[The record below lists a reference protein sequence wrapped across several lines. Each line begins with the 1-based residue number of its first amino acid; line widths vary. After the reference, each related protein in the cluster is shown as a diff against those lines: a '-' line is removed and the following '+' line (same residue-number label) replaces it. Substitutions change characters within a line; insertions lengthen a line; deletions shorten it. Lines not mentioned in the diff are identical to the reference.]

1 MAREKKAKTD
11 IQTKTVSVDMAKLTE
26 GIHLVFSG
34 AVKMLEAMAY
44 TVPVDSSFTANSI
57 TDDSSAIDSVSAENR
72 IDSDKPKA
80 DAIVDKPPREQHQ
93 ELPHEQPPETKA
105 ETKAKTKAEQKKTPQ
120 EEQKNEPQESK
131 EKAEKAA
138 VSVTPNDITRIIVR
152 KIKQNKENNEKIL
165 MILKTYGVEKV
176 SDLKPEKYEAFVT
189 DLAAL

>member
-11 IQTKTVSVDMAKLTE
+11 NQQNPVSVDMAKLTE
-26 GIHLVFSG
+26 GISLVFSG

-57 TDDSSAIDSVSAENR
+57 TDDSSAIDSVSTENC
-72 IDSDKPKA
+72 IDSDEPKT
-80 DAIVDKPPREQHQ
+80 DMTVDKPPQGQQQ
-93 ELPHEQPPETKA
+93 ELPIETKA
-105 ETKAKTKAEQKKTPQ
+105 ETKAEQKKTPQ

-131 EKAEKAA
+131 GNTEKSA

>member
-11 IQTKTVSVDMAKLTE
+11 NQKNPVGVDMAKLTE
-26 GIHLVFSG
+26 GINLVFSG

-44 TVPVDSSFTANSI
+44 TVPVDGSFTVNSI
-57 TDDSSAIDSVSAENR
+57 TDSSSAIDTVSAENH
-72 IDSDKPKA
+72 IDSDKPKT
-80 DAIVDKPPREQHQ
+80 DAIVDNQPQGQPQ
-93 ELPHEQPPETKA
+93 EPPPETKA
-105 ETKAKTKAEQKKTPQ
+105 EQAKILQ

-165 MILKTYGVEKV
+165 MILKTYGVERV
-176 SDLKPEKYEAFVT
+176 SDLKPEQYEAFVT

>member
-11 IQTKTVSVDMAKLTE
+11 NQQNPVSVDMAKLTE
-26 GIHLVFSG
+26 GISLVFSG

-44 TVPVDSSFTANSI
+44 TVPVDGSFTVNSI
-57 TDDSSAIDSVSAENR
+57 TDDSSAIDSVSTENC
-72 IDSDKPKA
+72 IDSDEPKT
-80 DAIVDKPPREQHQ
+80 DMTVDKPPQGQQQ
-93 ELPHEQPPETKA
+93 ELPPETKV
-105 ETKAKTKAEQKKTPQ
+105 EQEKTPQ

-131 EKAEKAA
+131 GNTEKSA

>member
-11 IQTKTVSVDMAKLTE
+11 NQQNPVSVDMAKLTE
-26 GIHLVFSG
+26 GISLVFSG

-44 TVPVDSSFTANSI
+44 TVPVDGSFTVNSI
-57 TDDSSAIDSVSAENR
+57 TDSSSAIDSVSAENR
-72 IDSDKPKA
+72 IDSDKPKT
-80 DAIVDKPPREQHQ
+80 DVIVDNQPQGQPQ
-93 ELPHEQPPETKA
+93 EPPPETKA
-105 ETKAKTKAEQKKTPQ
+105 EQEKTPQ

-131 EKAEKAA
+131 EKSEKAA

-152 KIKQNKENNEKIL
+152 KIKQNKENNDKIL
-165 MILKTYGVEKV
+165 MILKAYGVEKV

>member
-1 MAREKKAKTD
+1 MAREKKAKND
-11 IQTKTVSVDMAKLTE
+11 NQQNPVSVDMAKLTE

-44 TVPVDSSFTANSI
+44 TVPVDSSFTVNSI
-57 TDDSSAIDSVSAENR
+57 TDSSSAIDTVSVENC
-72 IDSDKPKA
+72 IDSDEPKT
-80 DAIVDKPPREQHQ
+80 DMTVDKPPQGQQQ
-93 ELPHEQPPETKA
+93 ELPPETKV
-105 ETKAKTKAEQKKTPQ
+105 EQEKTPQ

-131 EKAEKAA
+131 EKSEKAA

-152 KIKQNKENNEKIL
+152 KIKQNKENNDKIL
-165 MILKTYGVEKV
+165 MILKAYGVEKV

>member
-1 MAREKKAKTD
+1 MARENKTKND
-11 IQTKTVSVDMAKLTE
+11 NQHNPVSVDMAKLTE

-44 TVPVDSSFTANSI
+44 TVPVDSSFTVNSI
-57 TDDSSAIDSVSAENR
+57 TDSSSAIDTVSAENH
-72 IDSDKPKA
+72 IDSDKPKT
-80 DAIVDKPPREQHQ
+80 DVIVDNQPQGQPQ
-93 ELPHEQPPETKA
+93 EPPPETKA
-105 ETKAKTKAEQKKTPQ
+105 EQEKTPQ

-131 EKAEKAA
+131 GNTEKSA